1 MPAAGGST
9 PAEWM
14 TLTGQLEDA
23 GTVSADRDGFSA
35 VALGWRQETDTAVA
49 VLIVVPAHKCCYPAR
64 SLCHAMEWPPGQ
76 SDKRIAGHCISELA
90 TWLHPT
96 DR

>member
-1 MPAAGGST
+1 
-9 PAEWM
+9 
-14 TLTGQLEDA
+14 
-23 GTVSADRDGFSA
+23 
-35 VALGWRQETDTAVA
+35 VA

-90 TWLHPT
+90 KWLHPT